1 MHRSPRRAATGGSNA
16 EPAEDSARDATS
28 GRAAG
33 LKRIVNYY
41 ANLSLTPHVSAPSAF
56 EPGEEEP
63 PDSLIL
69 SAFFSASSRLRV
81 EMEFDSFES
90 HSRVRVL

>member
-1 MHRSPRRAATGGSNA
+1 MRGSTRRAATGGSNA
-16 EPAEDSARDATS
+16 EPTEDSARDAAL
-28 GRAAG
+28 GGAAG
-33 LKRIVNYY
+33 LNRVVRHYVNP
-41 ANLSLTPHVSAPSAF
+41 SLAPRVSAPSAF
-56 EPGEEEP
+56 EPGKEEP